1 MHPSYRQYGLTEAD
15 EPYVAAFESWARK
28 QGWPR
33 EQIEAA
39 YAWYAVQSPDT
50 GRDMLVESFST
61 FSEQQG
67 WSLGARDAALV
78 WHGAIE
84 DHAPEAALPET
95 PTAVGDARSLDEIA
109 RVMRANPEAIAKAV
123 LENQASLMQAMQA
136 VMVADAQSESF
147 LTRNMRPLVVAW
159 SLFFITWIGG
169 IAPIFGLADPTI
181 SALSRV
187 PSELW
192 TLMTGGIG
200 LYMAGKTATD
210 MTKTLKGR

>member
-1 MHPSYRQYGLTEAD
+1 MMFAILNILLPSLTAILSKAIPDADKRAEA
-15 EPYVAAFESWARK
+15 
-28 QGWPR
+28 Q
-33 EQIEAA
+33 
-39 YAWYAVQSPDT
+39 
-50 GRDMLVESFST
+50 
-61 FSEQQG
+61 
-67 WSLGARDAALV
+67 
-78 WHGAIE
+78 
-84 DHAPEAALPET
+84 
-95 PTAVGDARSLDEIA
+95 
-109 RVMRANPEAIAKAV
+109 EAIAKAV

-147 LTRNMRPLVVAW
+147 LTRNMRPLVLAW